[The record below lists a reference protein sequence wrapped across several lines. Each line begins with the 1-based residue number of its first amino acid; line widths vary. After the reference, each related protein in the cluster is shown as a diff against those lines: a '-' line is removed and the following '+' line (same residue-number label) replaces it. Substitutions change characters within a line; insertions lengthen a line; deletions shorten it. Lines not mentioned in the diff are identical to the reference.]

1 MMKNNIVLHIEEISP
16 GSSRIMFGKK
26 CIGEA
31 LMLKDGYYHFLPPP
45 EHGTLAPYALRVIAN
60 LLDELNKDWNDEVT
74 ESLGK
79 LT

>member
-1 MMKNNIVLHIEEISP
+1 
-16 GSSRIMFGKK
+16 MFGKK

-31 LMLKDGYYHFLPPP
+31 LMLEDGYYHFLPLPA
-45 EHGTLAPYALRVIAN
+45 HGTLAPYSLRAIAE
-60 LLDELNKDWNDEVT
+60 LLDELNKDWDDEVT

>member
-1 MMKNNIVLHIEEISP
+1 MANQIELHIEEISP

-31 LMLKDGYYHFLPPP
+31 LMLEDGYYYFLPLP
-45 EHGTLAPYALRVIAN
+45 EPGALAPYVLRAIAE

>member
-1 MMKNNIVLHIEEISP
+1 VANQIELHIEEISP

-26 CIGEA
+26 RIGEA
-31 LMLKDGYYHFLPPP
+31 LMLEDGYYYFLPLP
-45 EHGTLAPYALRVIAN
+45 EHGTLAPYTLRAIAE
-60 LLDELNKDWNDEVT
+60 LLDELNKDWDEEVK

>member
-1 MMKNNIVLHIEEISP
+1 MTNQIELHTEEISP

-31 LMLKDGYYHFLPPP
+31 LMLEDGYYYFLPLP
-45 EHGTLAPYALRVIAN
+45 EHGTLAPYVLRAIAEI
-60 LLDELNKDWNDEVT
+60 LDELNKDWNDEVT

>member
-1 MMKNNIVLHIEEISP
+1 MTNQIELHTEEISP

-31 LMLKDGYYHFLPPP
+31 LMLEDGYYHFLPLP
-45 EHGTLAPYALRVIAN
+45 EHGTLAPYVLRAIAE
-60 LLDELNKDWNDEVT
+60 LLDELNKDWDEEVK